1 MKLNYTDTESSPV
14 SVTLTLRE
22 LNWLR
27 TSILDNTKS
36 TERTRQTM
44 HDKLNEVYKDALKQ
58 ATRDIKHYADVDQTN
73 QGD

>member
-36 TERTRQTM
+36 TERTRQMM
-44 HDKLNEVYKDALKQ
+44 HDKLNEVYTDALKQ
-58 ATRDIKHYADVDQTN
+58 ASRDIKYYVDIDQIN
-73 QGD
+73 ERD